1 MALYPKAEVNDSN
14 LGPLRNRGG
23 LFSAIYLI
31 VIKMIFYKWNWI
43 VNKAPAIRLAESPLA
58 RKNLAQGG
66 SRKSHTAKP
75 LLVLWFYS
83 RNKIFYW
90 NTGIAYP
97 QLDEVLNVDSCICDI
112 FNRLRNSNST
122 FLSLFFSSFPFC
134 CAFIGASYSEGAL
147 RAGLA
152 QLGEQ

>member
-1 MALYPKAEVNDSN
+1 MTQILVKTGRFIFSN
-14 LGPLRNRGG
+14 LFNSNKDDILQMKLN
-23 LFSAIYLI
+23 
-31 VIKMIFYKWNWI
+31 
-43 VNKAPAIRLAESPLA
+43 VNKAPANHLAESPLA

-134 CAFIGASYSEGAL
+134 CAFIGASYTEGAL